1 MDDSLVEIQ
10 RKNFYNYSYNLKVVK
25 NPLTW
30 NHEFQKSAIIFCQKI
45 EYLFYLQQDLKLKN
59 QSFRDMKFLVIFGH
73 EFFSIDLTPNSGD
86 SDVNEFGGQIKVI
99 DRFSAYQT
107 DIEVK
112 NSNASVSHQF
122 TFEVLLHT

>member
-1 MDDSLVEIQ
+1 M
-10 RKNFYNYSYNLKVVK
+10 NFFQNPGHFWSFPGQSRSPK
-25 NPLTW
+25 NPEIPGKKRA
-30 NHEFQKSAIIFCQKI
+30 NGHPK
-45 EYLFYLQQDLKLKN
+45 YLFYLQQDLKLKN
-59 QSFRDMKFLVIFGH
+59 QSFKDMKLLVIFGH
-73 EFFSIDLTPNSGD
+73 EFFSTDLTPNSVD

-99 DRFSAYQT
+99 YRFSAYQT